1 MLRCGQIDPGTAPIA
16 SNSSNSS
23 AVRMLVSWRQAHR
36 NIATGPSVGSVTSLS
51 SGRVSIRPWVIPSAS
66 RSQKASSS
74 QPRPKLVD
82 QASLHRGGHNLPQT
96 GHEQEPDDQQER
108 AAGDL
113 DATVMLP

>member
-16 SNSSNSS
+16 SNNNSNS
-23 AVRMLVSWRQAHR
+23 AVRMLVSCRQAHR
-36 NIATGPSVGSVTSLS
+36 NIPSGPSVGSVTSLS
-51 SGRVSIRPWVIPSAS
+51 SGRVSIRAWVIPT
-66 RSQKASSS
+66 ASSS
-74 QPRPKLVD
+74 QKTSSSQHCSKLVD

-113 DATVMLP
+113 DATVVLP